1 MRRWRAADGT
11 IEKPATAC
19 SRQPSSMPTP
29 RVGIATA
36 QAVERRSGARECVHR
51 QQKNGISAQGCA
63 SDLGRSTGVHGK
75 AFIWQQPQPSAETT
89 AVTDATPGRDP
100 RPSTP
105 HRAASCAR
113 AAALRSIV
121 PSSPVAVGR
130 SHGRG
135 WLVVWLVVWLVAFLF
150 ASVAPLR
157 PSFPCMLLVPP
168 SDDSIQNLNPGQD
181 TRQQTAKR
189 THERRH
195 EGTHTRRRTPAQTNQ
210 PANQPHTQPTN
221 QTPPPVTHTLSARA
235 RRPAGSAPARAPL
248 TDSSVRPPGPPAA
261 APWRCDLPLAP
272 ISSMTLVSVSASIS
286 RVCPVL
292 VETFVFFRF
301 RFGRNLQVL
310 VQLA

>member
-1 MRRWRAADGT
+1 MEYRRTRMRF
-11 IEKPATAC
+11 
-19 SRQPSSMPTP
+19 
-29 RVGIATA
+29 
-36 QAVERRSGARECVHR
+36 
-51 QQKNGISAQGCA
+51 
-63 SDLGRSTGVHGK
+63 DLGVAQRCVHGK

-89 AVTDATPGRDP
+89 VVTDATPGRDP

-121 PSSPVAVGR
+121 PSSPAAVGR

-135 WLVVWLVVWLVAFLF
+135 WLVVWLVAFLF

-195 EGTHTRRRTPAQTNQ
+195 EGTHERTRRRTPANHQHRPTNQ
-210 PANQPHTQPTN
+210 PTSHTRNQPTK
-221 QTPPPVTHTLSARA
+221 PPPRHSHAQ
-235 RRPAGSAPARAPL
+235 RP
-248 TDSSVRPPGPPAA
+248 SS
-261 APWRCDLPLAP
+261 
-272 ISSMTLVSVSASIS
+272 
-286 RVCPVL
+286 
-292 VETFVFFRF
+292 
-301 RFGRNLQVL
+301 
-310 VQLA
+310 